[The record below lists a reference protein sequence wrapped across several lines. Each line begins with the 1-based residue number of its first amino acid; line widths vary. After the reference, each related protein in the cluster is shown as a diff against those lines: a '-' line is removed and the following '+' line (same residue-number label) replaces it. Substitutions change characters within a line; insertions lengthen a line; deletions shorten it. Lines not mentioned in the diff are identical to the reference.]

1 MRQNSRL
8 IARGGNETSLEEV
21 GEPTTP
27 RSGSRASSVRTK
39 HRILRAAKSVLADN
53 GYAKFTLR
61 QVAAKS
67 GVTVGNIAY
76 HYPSKRE
83 LVRALITLLIQD
95 YRVQVET
102 FLRASAKRSS
112 NAFAALVVWL
122 MQDSVSRQTNRLF
135 REFWSI
141 ALRDPVI
148 ATAMDRFYE
157 EIQQTATSKLQESF
171 PDLPLRRARAIAQ
184 LMGIVSEGSNV
195 LYGTAQRPVAPLS
208 DVSDLAAALLVHA
221 AKQAPPRRKAAS
233 KAAKAAPDT
242 SAA

>member
-1 MRQNSRL
+1 MTMRQNARL
-8 IARGGNETSLEEV
+8 IVRNGSGSSLDDV
-21 GEPTTP
+21 GERGAP

-39 HRILRAAKSVLADN
+39 HRILRAAKSVLADS

-61 QVAAKS
+61 LVASKA

-102 FLRASAKRSS
+102 YLRASAKHSS

-157 EIQQTATSKLQESF
+157 EIQETATIKLQESF

-195 LYGTAQRPVAPLS
+195 LYGTAQRPVAPLA
-208 DVSDLAAALLVHA
+208 DVSDLASALLVHA
-221 AKQAPPRRKAAS
+221 AKQTPRRRKAVSKAS
-233 KAAKAAPDT
+233 KVA
-242 SAA
+242 